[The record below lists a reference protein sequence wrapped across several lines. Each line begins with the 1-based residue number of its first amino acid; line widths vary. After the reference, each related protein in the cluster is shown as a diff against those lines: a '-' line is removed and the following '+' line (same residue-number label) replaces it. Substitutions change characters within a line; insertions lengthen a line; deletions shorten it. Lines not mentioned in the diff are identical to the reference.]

1 MNMADILAVGAHSDD
16 IEIGMAGS
24 LLNWSGQGK
33 TIVLCDLTRAERSSN
48 GTPENRLLEAEKA
61 AALLSADKRINLGM
75 PDRNIQLNEENVN
88 ALVSVIRKVKPKA
101 VFAPYYID
109 RHPDHGNAS
118 KLIKEAVF
126 SAGIRKILP
135 EDAPHKAK
143 LYYYMINGVHK
154 PDFVINISSQI
165 VRKQEV
171 LMAYKSQFT
180 PLDGVETP
188 LTDQYIESVIAR
200 DKVFGKEA
208 GVSYAEGFISP
219 FPLILNRE
227 MLGD

>member
-1 MNMADILAVGAHSDD
+1 MADILAVGAHSDD

-24 LLNWSGQGK
+24 LLNWRAQGK
-33 TIVLCDLTRAERSSN
+33 TSVLCDLTRAERSSN

-61 AALLSADKRINLGM
+61 ATLLSADKRINLEM
-75 PDRNIQLNEENVN
+75 PDRNIQLNEENIN
-88 ALVSVIRKVKPKA
+88 ALVSVIREVKPQA

-118 KLIKEAVF
+118 QLIKEAVF

-135 EDAPHKAK
+135 EHAPHKAK

-154 PDFVINISSQI
+154 PDFVVDISSLI

-208 GVSYAEGFISP
+208 GVKYAEGFISP